1 MEHSRG
7 EATLSEPGV
16 PGDLG
21 LLAEL
26 GDLGTVAVGLLL
38 LVGGMVVCHTC
49 GLDDMVLGC
58 GTMETTV
65 SDLDCSF
72 PARSVSHSLP
82 IPLHFIISE
91 MPVGTSAKYPHP
103 CPHLKVL
110 LLKLYPSAPQ
120 LLTCFIRGQYPGVP
134 QPGQAL
140 WTTAQ

>member
-7 EATLSEPGV
+7 EATFSEPGV

-38 LVGGMVVCHTC
+38 LVGGMVMCHTC

-58 GTMETTV
+58 GTMETTM

-82 IPLHFIISE
+82 IPLHCTISE
-91 MPVGTSAKYPHP
+91 MPVGTSAKSPHP
-103 CPHLKVL
+103 CPHFKVF

-120 LLTCFIRGQYPGVP
+120 LLTCFIRGQHPGVP
-134 QPGQAL
+134 QPGWAL

>member
-1 MEHSRG
+1 M
-7 EATLSEPGV
+7 

>member
-120 LLTCFIRGQYPGVP
+120 LLTCFIRGQYPGVS

>member
-7 EATLSEPGV
+7 EATFSEPGV

-38 LVGGMVVCHTC
+38 LVGGMVMCHTC

-91 MPVGTSAKYPHP
+91 MPGGTSAKYPHP
-103 CPHLKVL
+103 FPHLKVL

-120 LLTCFIRGQYPGVP
+120 LLTCFVRGQYPGVP
-134 QPGQAL
+134 QPGRAL